1 MKLYFGEKEV
11 DTKIVDNPSGLRIAF
26 NPPPALPHDVVQD
39 DTAQFVS
46 HIFGPFQADQIYFPQ
61 TEDMRTRSILECI
74 RRGLVL
80 QSRNGQILATRLCR
94 AKIFYSDSVVL
105 CEKEL
110 PREHT
115 VVIFDYVNDFYPKLR
130 AFMTGQGPSPTFE
143 RYFSFA
149 QKWSHSAPLIN
160 NFVRVSVSHC
170 LAQKQLTEFQ
180 NAKPEFLISD
190 PNMLDYIAQQIDGL
204 NLDPTNTNQ

>member
-1 MKLYFGEKEV
+1 MYYADKEV
-11 DTKIVDNPSGLRIAF
+11 AVKVVDNPSGLRIAF
-26 NPPPALPHDVVQD
+26 NPPPPLPHDVVQD
-39 DTAQFVS
+39 DAAQFVS
-46 HIFGPFQADQIYFPQ
+46 HIFGPFQAEQIYFPQ
-61 TEDMRTRSILECI
+61 TEDTCTMRILECI

-115 VVIFDYVNDFYPKLR
+115 IVVFDYATDFYPQLTK
-130 AFMTGQGPSPTFE
+130 FMTGQGPSPTYE

-149 QKWSHSAPLIN
+149 QKWSQSAPLSN
-160 NFVRVSVSHC
+160 NYVRVTVTHC
-170 LAQKQLTEFQ
+170 SAQKQFNEFQ
-180 NAKPEFLISD
+180 KAKPEFLISD
-190 PNMLDYIAQQIDGL
+190 PNVLDYIAQQIDGL
-204 NLDPTNTNQ
+204 NLNQSN